1 MWLPNTSE
9 ALAEKVPVT
18 VLTGFLGAGKTT
30 LLNHILTANHGKKL
44 AVIENEFGEVGIDDA
59 LLAKSARVQS
69 EEHVIEMM
77 NGCICCTVRTD
88 LIEVLTKLATRIKA
102 GALHLD
108 GIVIETTGMAD
119 PAPVAQTFFV
129 NKGVEAFARLD
140 GIVTLVDAKH
150 IEQHLDEQK
159 PEGAENEAIEQVAF
173 ADRILLNK
181 TDLVSEADL
190 ERVEAR
196 IKSINRFAPI
206 QRSVHSRVSV
216 ESVLDVRGFDL
227 QRTLQMDPEFLNTD
241 GEHVHDASV
250 TSLSIVQQG
259 EVDFEAVQDWV
270 HVLLQTQGTRIFRM
284 KGVLAVAAAAQKYV
298 FQAVHMIF
306 KWTADESWGAD
317 EARVCKL
324 VFIGKNLDH
333 AALRAGFEA
342 CVASPALDA
351 RKAARAQTAAQMCRW
366 AKQALPAAFA
376 ADDVGVDVSEVRCAK
391 PECPLETTLT
401 VRLAVSK
408 VFTLRKPLMAV
419 TRGEV
424 VKLME
429 AWGDVIRRATAVQ
442 AWAEQALPAMVA
454 GKRVLVDEFE
464 TSHVHDK
471 LETNIHVLASPPW
484 SMRVLKPLEEVTQEN
499 VSSVMALAQ
508 LCQAYGIPSVS

>member
-59 LLAKSARVQS
+59 LLAANTKVQQD
-69 EEHVIEMM
+69 EEIIEMM
-77 NGCICCTVRTD
+77 NGCICCTVRQD

-129 NKGVEAFARLD
+129 DYAVKAFARLD

-196 IKSINRFAPI
+196 IKSINPFAPV
-206 QRSVHSRVSV
+206 QRCQHSAVDV
-216 ESVLDVRGFDL
+216 GSVLNIQGFDL

-241 GEHVHDASV
+241 GEHVHDQAV
-250 TSLSIVQQG
+250 TSLGLHEERPVNVDLLRDWMSNHLLPNQGQQ
-259 EVDFEAVQDWV
+259 
-270 HVLLQTQGTRIFRM
+270 LYRM
-284 KGVLAVAAAAQKYV
+284 KGVIAGAGCDKKVRVRRRGAERSAAAA
-298 FQAVHMIF
+298 
-306 KWTADESWGAD
+306 
-317 EARVCKL
+317 
-324 VFIGKNLDH
+324 
-333 AALRAGFEA
+333 
-342 CVASPALDA
+342 PPP
-351 RKAARAQTAAQMCRW
+351 
-366 AKQALPAAFA
+366 ALPA
-376 ADDVGVDVSEVRCAK
+376 
-391 PECPLETTLT
+391 P
-401 VRLAVSK
+401 
-408 VFTLRKPLMAV
+408 
-419 TRGEV
+419 
-424 VKLME
+424 
-429 AWGDVIRRATAVQ
+429 
-442 AWAEQALPAMVA
+442 LPAPPPA
-454 GKRVLVDEFE
+454 PPPPPE
-464 TSHVHDK
+464 TDA
-471 LETNIHVLASPPW
+471 ASQ
-484 SMRVLKPLEEVTQEN
+484 RI
-499 VSSVMALAQ
+499 
-508 LCQAYGIPSVS
+508 C